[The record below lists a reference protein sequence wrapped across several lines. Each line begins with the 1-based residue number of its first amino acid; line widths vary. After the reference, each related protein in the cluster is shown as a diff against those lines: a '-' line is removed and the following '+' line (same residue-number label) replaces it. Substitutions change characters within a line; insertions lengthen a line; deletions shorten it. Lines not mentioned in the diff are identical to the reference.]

1 MADRAQTCSPLCE
14 VLRGTRL
21 APAAGH
27 DPATLS
33 RRAIRTLARRWL
45 ALTDEINAH
54 NKDLDGLFAI
64 AAPNLFA
71 ELGVSRDV
79 AAKLVTT
86 AGDHPERVRSE
97 SSFGALCGV
106 SPISESSVK
115 SNSHRRNRAGDRQ
128 ANNVLWTVAR
138 VRLIRDPETV
148 TCAEQ
153 RITEGLT
160 HREIVRYPHTS
171 RSINVI

>member
-1 MADRAQTCSPLCE
+1 

-33 RRAIRTLARRWL
+33 RRAIRTLALRWL

-86 AGDHPERVRSE
+86 AGDPPSA
-97 SSFGALCGV
+97 SDPNQV
-106 SPISESSVK
+106 SG
-115 SNSHRRNRAGDRQ
+115 H
-128 ANNVLWTVAR
+128 
-138 VRLIRDPETV
+138 
-148 TCAEQ
+148 CAA
-153 RITEGLT
+153 
-160 HREIVRYPHTS
+160 
-171 RSINVI
+171 